1 MDKQEV
7 SIEEK
12 VKAVFEWAGFK
23 IDSLAGTMAWFTP
36 DMYVVNSKQGFG
48 KLPIPDDIE
57 FLGYMDKYLF
67 KKLQDDGYLITL
79 EAKPN
84 EHEYNAELHN
94 VDRGGVKYS
103 VYQESAGI
111 ALLNAIYEVI
121 DVHK

>member
-12 VKAVFEWAGFK
+12 VKAVFEWAGLK
-23 IDSLAGTMAWFTP
+23 QHCTP
-36 DMYVVNSKQGFG
+36 ENDLYGEGLWTDGNTTHMR
-48 KLPIPDDIE
+48 LPMPDDIE
-57 FLGYMDKYLF
+57 FLGYMDKYVF

-103 VYQESAGI
+103 VYQDSAGI
-111 ALLNAIYEVI
+111 ALLNAVYEVI
-121 DVHK
+121 K